1 MAATIMD
8 GKALAAKVKE
18 EVRQQTAQM
27 GRKPVWPWC
36 WWATIPPPGSMS
48 MEKNGTAVSAAFT
61 ARNMPSRQRPAS
73 RNCWSWWRP

>member
-27 GRKPVWPWC
+27 GIGQHTTFQHTNAIAEESKRSLRSDTRIEL
-36 WWATIPPPGSMS
+36 A
-48 MEKNGTAVSAAFT
+48 
-61 ARNMPSRQRPAS
+61 
-73 RNCWSWWRP
+73 

>member
-27 GRKPVWPWC
+27 GRKP
-36 WWATIPPPGSMS
+36 GL
-48 MEKNGTAVSAAFT
+48 AVVLVGDD
-61 ARNMPSRQRPAS
+61 PAS
-73 RNCWSWWRP
+73 RVYVNGKKTGLR